1 MMRTLKELNSLK
13 LAGTALD
20 RRRKIS
26 DKDRER
32 IVDLYWNR
40 HSRNLTV
47 DMIAEMF
54 DIHPRMVYRYV
65 DYNKFLERQKL
76 DSKKYYERLS
86 DDKKTE
92 LKQAQYKSMVEYK
105 TAILDVV
112 DTFKKLG

>member
-1 MMRTLKELNSLK
+1 MMRTQKELNSLK

-26 DKDRER
+26 DEDRER
-32 IVDLYWNR
+32 IVSLYWNR

-47 DMIAEMF
+47 EMIADMF

-65 DYNKFLERQKL
+65 DYDKFLERQKL
-76 DSKKYYERLS
+76 DSKKYYENLS
-86 DDKKTE
+86 TDKKTKI
-92 LKQAQYKSMVEYK
+92 KQAQYKSMIEYK

-112 DTFKKLG
+112 DEFK